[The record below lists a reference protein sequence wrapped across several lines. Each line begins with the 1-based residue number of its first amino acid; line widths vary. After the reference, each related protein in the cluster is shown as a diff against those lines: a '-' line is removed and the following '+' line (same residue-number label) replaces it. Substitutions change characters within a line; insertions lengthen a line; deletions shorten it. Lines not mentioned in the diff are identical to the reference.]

1 MSELIVIFESIK
13 WLYVVSGFAVGFLVG
28 LTGVG
33 GGSLMTPILVLV
45 FGVSPVTAVGTD
57 LLYACVT
64 KSGGS
69 VVHALHKTIDWRIVT
84 RLATGSVP
92 SALLTLAVLAYLNVD
107 SEAAKKLVTLALGPA
122 LLLTALAL
130 IFRKPL
136 MRFYAD
142 RVDEADPVLT
152 RRVTIAMGAVLG
164 CLVTLSSVGAGAL
177 GVTFLIMLYP
187 KLPVARIVGS
197 DIAHAVPL
205 TLVSGL
211 GHMMIGTVD
220 LSMLGSLLLGSLP
233 GILIASNLAPRW
245 PENVLRYL
253 LAAVLVLVSAR
264 LMWPRH

>member
-1 MSELIVIFESIK
+1 MAELLTLIHNIK
-13 WLYVVSGFAVGFLVG
+13 WLFVLSGFAVGFLVG

-33 GGSLMTPILVLV
+33 GGSLMTPILVLL
-45 FGVSPVTAVGTD
+45 FGVHPAAAVGTD

-69 VVHALHKTIDWRIVT
+69 VVHALHKTIDWRIVG
-84 RLATGSVP
+84 RLAAGSVP
-92 SALLTLAVLAYLNVD
+92 AALLTIGALAYLNVD
-107 SEAAKKLVTLALGPA
+107 SAATKHLITFALGPA
-122 LLLTALAL
+122 LLLTAIAL
-130 IFRKPL
+130 VFRKFIIS
-136 MRFYAD
+136 FYAD
-142 RVDEADPVLT
+142 RVDETDPVLQS
-152 RRVTIAMGAVLG
+152 RMTIAMGAVLG

-211 GHMMIGTVD
+211 GHLWLGSVD

-245 PENVLRYL
+245 PEHVLRYL
-253 LAAVLVLVSAR
+253 LAAVLVLVAVQ
-264 LMWPRH
+264 LMRR